1 MSPAGSRSDLGGSLR
16 LPQGFQAAVF
26 VLDQGLHVRQHRLD
40 LIGWEFTRPI
50 LVHMDDLSRMYIH
63 TGHRDRYIDR
73 LDRHGT
79 MASGSATEH
88 VLKFQGTNGIDI
100 A

>member
-1 MSPAGSRSDLGGSLR
+1 LCVGE
-16 LPQGFQAAVF
+16 
-26 VLDQGLHVRQHRLD
+26 HCLD

-50 LVHMDDLSRMYIH
+50 LVHMDELPRMYIH
-63 TGHRDRYIDR
+63 TGDCDWDIHR

-79 MASGSATEH
+79 MTGGSATEH
-88 VLKFQGTNGIDI
+88 VLKFQGANGIDI